1 MSVME
6 KINHPAAWTAESLFK
21 NTRAWVY
28 QLTDEDI
35 TELNQALA
43 YVEANG
49 LVVPK
54 LGKEDFPIP
63 VLMEKLKRYKQE
75 LDLGMGLFQLKGF
88 PVERYSKDQA
98 SAIFWGLGMHFGK
111 PWAQNNRGHLLGDV
125 INEGKTIDDPSARG
139 YQTTITL
146 NMHTDGADLVG
157 LLFLKQAPVGGE
169 STVVSALSVYNLLA
183 ETNPAVLQHL
193 LDTEFCIDW
202 RNEERPGDL
211 PFHRG
216 KIFSRNGDDVTCF
229 ALTVYIQSAQRHAEA
244 RRLTEQDLAAIAAFE
259 QACEHPSLLVSFK
272 QQAGDIFF
280 LNNHFHAHGRS
291 SFTDAEDPKDR
302 RHLRRLWLE
311 SDAWAGRRPP
321 VMQNIL
327 DTSRHWERSDTT
339 VQMWDK
345 S

>member
-1 MSVME
+1 MSTIE
-6 KINHPAAWTAESLFK
+6 PIKHPAAWTAASLFQ
-21 NTRAWVY
+21 NTRPWIY
-28 QLTDEDI
+28 HLSEEDI
-35 TELNQALA
+35 DELDRALQL
-43 YVEANG
+43 VKEKNF
-49 LVVPK
+49 VVPRF
-54 LGKEDFPIP
+54 GKEDFPIP
-63 VLMEKLKRYKQE
+63 VLMSKLNNFKQE
-75 LDLGMGLFQLKGF
+75 LDLGMGLFQLKGLS
-88 PVERYSKDQA
+88 VERYTKDQA

-125 INEGKTIDDPSARG
+125 INEGKTIDDPSTRG

-169 STVVSALSVYNLLA
+169 STVVSAISVYNLLA
-183 ETNPAVLQHL
+183 ETNPAALQHL

-211 PFHRG
+211 PYHSGR
-216 KIFSRNGDDVTCF
+216 IFTRTANDVTCF
-229 ALTVYIQSAQRHAEA
+229 ALTIYILSAQRHAEVP
-244 RRLTEQDLAAIAAFE
+244 RLSELDRAAITAFE

-272 QQAGDIFF
+272 QEPGDIFF

-291 SFTDAEDPKDR
+291 SFTDAEDPKQR

-311 SDAWAGRRPP
+311 SASWGERRPP

-327 DTSRHWERSDTT
+327 DTSRHWEKSDTT
-339 VQMWDK
+339 VQMWDPE
-345 S
+345 